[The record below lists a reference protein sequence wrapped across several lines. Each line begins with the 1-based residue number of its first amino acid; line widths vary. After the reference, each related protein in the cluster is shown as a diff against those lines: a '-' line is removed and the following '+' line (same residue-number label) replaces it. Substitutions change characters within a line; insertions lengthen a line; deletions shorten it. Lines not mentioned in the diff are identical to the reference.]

1 MSEEK
6 KKSFNRR
13 DFFTAG
19 ASAII
24 GAGLFGAIQKD
35 ESSSTSPERDPAS
48 QNNSDPRNMANDHR
62 NLKGHYPVLI
72 IGSGYGGSVL
82 AARLSEAGKKV
93 CILER
98 GKEWH
103 PGMFPQNGPESS
115 KAGRTNLNPLG
126 LIDSNLHRKSD
137 VDIICASGLGG
148 TSLLNAAI
156 ASRPEKLVF
165 QQKEWPREIR
175 EAFER
180 GQITHFMDKAQGIL
194 KSTKHS
200 RTMEMPKAMIHKKM
214 TEELGLPFN
223 ELLLNVNHTVE
234 NGEKNACGIPQNACT
249 LCGDCCS
256 GCNVG
261 AKNVL
266 TVNYLPMA
274 KARGAEIYTSIE
286 VNHVVKEKNG
296 KYSVHYVW
304 YGGFLKSPRKGV
316 ITTDML
322 IMAAGS
328 MGSTQIMMR
337 SKLKGLRLPNTLGT
351 RFSANGDVMGLSYN
365 GNGQSDM
372 LGYGLDDRINNPSG
386 QAISV
391 YADYRKNE
399 ADSKMANLMQRYL
412 LLDGTVPKALGPLV
426 AKGLAAWALANP
438 GKFTDEQ
445 KQKARR
451 DLFDTQEPDL
461 NGALNSSLI
470 FFACGHDSATGRYI
484 LDDYDDRVHVRWP
497 NVVNEESFQFINREM
512 EKFAKIHGGV
522 YVPNPRM
529 TVFGH
534 RMMATH
540 PLGGCPMGADA
551 NSGVVDHLGRVYD
564 EDGSIHKG
572 FYIVDAAIIPRS
584 LGATPLITISALAE
598 RIATFINAD
607 PESNV

>member
-6 KKSFNRR
+6 KKNLNRR

-35 ESSSTSPERDPAS
+35 DYSPSSLERDPAS

-62 NLKGHYPVLI
+62 NLKDHYPVLI

-165 QQKEWPREIR
+165 QQKEWPPEIR

-234 NGEKNACGIPQNACT
+234 NGEKNAYGIPQNACT

-274 KARGAEIYTSIE
+274 KAHGAEIYTSIE

-296 KYSVHYVW
+296 KYTVHYVW

-316 ITTDML
+316 VTTDML

-337 SKLKGLRLPNTLGT
+337 SKLKGLRLPNALGT

-372 LGYGLDDRINNPSG
+372 LGYGLDDRTNNPSG
-386 QAISV
+386 QAITV

-399 ADSKMANLMQRYL
+399 TDSKMTNLMQRYL
-412 LLDGTVPKALGPLV
+412 LLDGTIPKALGPLV
-426 AKGLAAWALANP
+426 AKGLAAWSLANP

-572 FYIVDAAIIPRS
+572 LYIVDAAIIPRS

-607 PESNV
+607 PELNV